1 MQSSNPVLPGTHQS
15 HYSAD
20 TPASEVAPGEIAVG
34 VVIGRASEY
43 FDFFV
48 YGIASVL
55 VFPSVFFPHMPL
67 LQGILWSFAI
77 FSLAFVARPIGTI
90 VSMWIQKRW
99 GRATKL
105 TLALFGLGTCTV
117 GIALLPG
124 YNVLGVYAIGLL
136 ALLRLGQGA
145 AVGAS
150 WDGLP
155 SLLALNAPENRR
167 GWYAMVGQ
175 LGAPV
180 GFMIAAGLFA
190 YIYSS
195 LSFKDFI
202 DWGWRYPFFA
212 AFALNVVALFAR
224 LRLVVTNEFERELGE
239 HELEPANVAE
249 LMREKGLHVWI
260 GAAAALASYALFHV
274 VTIFPLSW
282 MLLNAEHSVTD
293 FLIIQ
298 VMGAFNAAGAI
309 VLSGLIADKLGRRTT
324 LVIFAVATVVF
335 SLVAPW
341 LLDAGTM
348 GQYVFVLLG
357 FVLLGFSYGQAAGSV
372 TANFGAK
379 YRYTGAA
386 LTSDLAWL
394 IGAAFAPLIVL
405 GLTAQ
410 YGLAVVS
417 LYLISGAL
425 CTMLALGINSYRN
438 LQS

>member
-1 MQSSNPVLPGTHQS
+1 MQSSSPVIHGNHQS
-15 HYSAD
+15 HYAPD
-20 TPASEVAPGEIAVG
+20 APPSEVAPGEIAVG

-55 VFPSVFFPHMPL
+55 VFPAVFFPHMDP

-77 FSLAFVARPIGTI
+77 FSLAFIARPIGTI
-90 VSMWIQKRW
+90 VSMWIQARW

-124 YNVLGVYAIGLL
+124 FNDIGVYAIALL

-155 SLLALNAPENRR
+155 SLLALNAPEHKR

-224 LRLVVTNEFERELGE
+224 LRLVVTNEFERELGD

-249 LMREKGLHVWI
+249 LMRDKGLHVWI

-282 MLLNAEHSVTD
+282 MLLHSGQSVTD
-293 FLIIQ
+293 FLIMQ

-324 LVIFAVATVVF
+324 LVIFAVAIVLF

-417 LYLISGAL
+417 LYLISGAV

>member
-55 VFPSVFFPHMPL
+55 VFPAVFFPHMEL
-67 LQGILWSFAI
+67 LHGILWSFAI
-77 FSLAFVARPIGTI
+77 FSLAFIARPIGTI
-90 VSMWIQKRW
+90 VSMWIQERW

-124 YNVLGVYAIGLL
+124 YNDLGIYAIVLL

-195 LSFKDFI
+195 LSFQDFI
-202 DWGWRYPFFA
+202 TWGWRYPFFA

-239 HELEPANVAE
+239 HELEPTNVVE
-249 LMREKGLHVWI
+249 LVREKGLHVGI

-282 MLLNAEHSVTD
+282 MLLNSEQSVTN

-298 VMGAFNAAGAI
+298 IMGAFNAAGAI
-309 VLSGLIADKLGRRTT
+309 VLSGLIADKLGRTAT
-324 LVIFAVATVVF
+324 LVIFAVAIALF
-335 SLVAPW
+335 SLVAPS
-341 LLDAGTM
+341 LLSAGVM

-405 GLTAQ
+405 GLTAKF
-410 YGLAVVS
+410 GLIVVS
-417 LYLISGAL
+417 LYLVSGAVI
-425 CTMLALGINSYRN
+425 TMLALGMNYYRK
-438 LQS
+438 LQN